1 MVVSLTGGV
10 IAVVVFQLLKRS
22 QILEMADS
30 CLWWTVVS
38 ASLTAQERI
47 LKA

>member
-30 CLWWTVVS
+30 CLWWTVV
-38 ASLTAQERI
+38 AVSLTAQYR
-47 LKA
+47 KFRA